1 MSQVA
6 KDSQCGD
13 HDSLGQQQVLDGSQ
27 RVVNP
32 DKIPLAVL
40 FQDQGVEVQADP
52 VTWLGS
58 QQPLQF
64 NVGRVGRVREAGRLD
79 HARLTYVDV
88 EGLFH

>member
-1 MSQVA
+1 MSQAA
-6 KDSQCGD
+6 KDSQCGGD
-13 HDSLGQQQVLDGSQ
+13 DSLGQQQVLDGSQ

-32 DKIPLAVL
+32 DEIPLAVL

-52 VTWLGS
+52 VAWLGP

-64 NVGRVGRVREAGRLD
+64 NVGRVGGVREAGRLD
-79 HARLTYVDV
+79 HARLIYVDV